1 MNPGRIPHDPLTISN
16 RLRRLLIAL
25 FATSALLTGGTAL
38 AEDADAA
45 QLDQAFARSSLQ
57 IATPDAR
64 LHSFRVWIADTDARR
79 ARGLMFVKHLDEGAG
94 MLFIYPSKQRI
105 AMWMKN
111 TYIPLDMLF
120 VTAKGRVAKVVEH
133 TEPHSLKSIESGT
146 EVIAVIELNAGTVS
160 KLHIRAGAQVI
171 HPTFSLR

>member
-1 MNPGRIPHDPLTISN
+1 MIIGN
-16 RLRRLLIAL
+16 RPCRLLIAWFAL
-25 FATSALLTGGTAL
+25 FAAGAGVADSQEAAS
-38 AEDADAA
+38 DAA
-45 QLDQAFARSSLQ
+45 QLDQAFSHSSLQ

-64 LHSFRVWIADTDARR
+64 LHSFRVWIADTEARR
-79 ARGLMFVKHLDEGAG
+79 ERGLMFVKHLDDDAG

-120 VTAKGRVAKVVEH
+120 VATNGRVAKVVEH
-133 TEPHSLKSIESGT
+133 TEPQSLRTIESGSD
-146 EVIAVIELNAGTVS
+146 VMAVVELSAGTAS

-171 HPTFSLR
+171 HPAFSLR